1 MAGGSKLEFEFLE
14 SYEPSDEHSIFVPL
28 NILVNETD
36 YDYSCGYCT
45 ILYIPESPR
54 AHNVSIGHVCSILF
68 QEKVVEQ
75 QDKDTILAVIL
86 RVLGNVIGIK
96 H

>member
-1 MAGGSKLEFEFLE
+1 MAGGSNLEFEFFE
-14 SYEPSDEHSIFVPL
+14 SYQPSDELTNFVAL

-45 ILYIPESPR
+45 NLYIPESAE

-68 QEKVVEQ
+68 REKVVE
-75 QDKDTILAVIL
+75 
-86 RVLGNVIGIK
+86 
-96 H
+96 